1 MHRKSGFTLIELSI
15 VIVIIGLIVGGIMVG
30 NDLIKAAQRRAQI
43 AQFEMFQLAVSTF
56 KIKYGGLAGDA
67 DNASAFFTGVSD
79 GNGNGMLQLAD
90 GTSRC
95 DIGTY
100 GGEMAQFFI
109 HLSKANLL
117 DYTYTG
123 GSAINVGY
131 PSLRIKPGLGMVA
144 TSSNIVMVG
153 TGGNTGGQLLRL
165 CMRIVNPTTMP
176 NLDGADA
183 VTDASSSALSG
194 EETMFLDLKI
204 DDGKPA
210 KGKFTASAESG
221 FVGAITPCNDG
232 TNYYS
237 NVITSRCRPSLDLQF

>member
-1 MHRKSGFTLIELSI
+1 MPGKTGFTLIELSI
-15 VIVIIGLIVGGIMVG
+15 VIVIIGLVIGGVMVG
-30 NDLIKAAQRRAQI
+30 NDLIKSAQRRDQI

-117 DYTYTG
+117 DRNYTG
-123 GSAINVGY
+123 GSTIDIGY
-131 PSLRIKPGLGMVA
+131 PSLPIKKNCGFIVVTNNA
-144 TSSNIVMVG
+144 TKKLS
-153 TGGNTGGQLLRL
+153 LL
-165 CMRIVNPTTMP
+165 MRIVNSGMP
-176 NLDGADA
+176 NLNTADDVYA
-183 VTDASSSALSG
+183 YGSALNA
-194 EETMFLDLKI
+194 EETMFMDIKS
-204 DDGKPA
+204 DDANPA
-210 KGKFTASAESG
+210 KGRFTAATESG
-221 FVGAITPCNDG
+221 FSGAVTPCNDG

-237 NVITSRCRPSLDLQF
+237 NVSTSRCRPAFDLQY